1 MDTTL
6 VLGGTG
12 KTGRRVAERITA
24 GGLPVRIGSRTGR
37 PPFDWEDPATWP
49 AALGDV
55 GSVYL
60 SYAPDLAFAGAA
72 DRVGAFADLAVRHGV
87 RRIVLLSGR
96 NEPEAQRAE
105 LAVQESGADWTVVRS
120 SFFAQNFSEGFLVDA
135 VLAGEVAFPAGD
147 VAEPF
152 VDAGDVADVAAAAL
166 AEDGHEG
173 HVYEVTGARLLTFA
187 SAVEEIASAT
197 GREIRYRPVPAE
209 EFASGLTAEG
219 VPAEFVAELTA
230 LFTTV
235 LDGRGSYLS
244 DGVRTALGREPRD
257 FADYARLTAAT
268 GVWGGTARRAS

>member
-24 GGLPVRIGSRTGR
+24 GGLPVRIGSRSGR

-49 AALGDV
+49 AALGGV

-60 SYAPDLAFAGAA
+60 SYAPDLAFARAA
-72 DRVGAFADLAVRHGV
+72 DRVGALADLAVRHGV

-197 GREIRYRPVPAE
+197 RREIRYRPVPAE

>member
-1 MDTTL
+1 MRPTL

-12 KTGRRVAERITA
+12 KTGRRIVERLTNR
-24 GGLPVRIGSRTGR
+24 GLPVRIGARSGR
-37 PPFDWEDPATWP
+37 PAFHWEDPATWAP
-49 AALGDV
+49 VLDGV
-55 GSVYL
+55 GSAYV
-60 SYAPDLAFAGAA
+60 SYAPDLAFTGAA
-72 DRVGAFADLAVRHGV
+72 DRVGALAELAVARGA
-87 RRIVLLSGR
+87 RRLVLLSGR

-105 LAVQESGADWTVVRS
+105 RLVQDSGADWTVVRS

-147 VAEPF
+147 VGEPF
-152 VDAGDVADVAAAAL
+152 VDADDVAEVAAAAL
-166 AEDGHEG
+166 TDDGHEG

-197 GREIRYRPVPAE
+197 GREIRYRPVSAE

-235 LDGRGSYLS
+235 LDGRGSYLT

-257 FADYARLTAAT
+257 FADYARVTAAT
-268 GVWGGTARRAS
+268 GVWSGTARRAS